1 MSDVQVTVWWGGEL
15 EIKDRSQWL
24 TFKKIVDFALNVSQA
39 VMFTLLKMQ
48 LYSGGLGGS
57 LRVRIM

>member
-1 MSDVQVTVWWGGEL
+1 M
-15 EIKDRSQWL
+15 

-39 VMFTLLKMQ
+39 VMFILLKMQ

-57 LRVRIM
+57 LKVRIT